1 MVTDLAGINHDFQ
14 IGHQANVVFRRL
26 QRPQTGIA
34 LCRRTDGQAR
44 FPLKEGIMTDKII
57 IYGKAG

>member
-1 MVTDLAGINHDFQ
+1 MHSKSAIDPVAFLTLDNSD
-14 IGHQANVVFRRL
+14 
-26 QRPQTGIA
+26 PQTGIA

-44 FPLKEGIMTDKII
+44 FPLKEGAMTDKII